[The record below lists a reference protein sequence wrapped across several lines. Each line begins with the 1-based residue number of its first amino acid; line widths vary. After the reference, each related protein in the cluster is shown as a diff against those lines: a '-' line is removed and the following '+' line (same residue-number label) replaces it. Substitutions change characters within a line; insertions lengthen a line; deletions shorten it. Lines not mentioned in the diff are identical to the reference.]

1 MEVFLV
7 RLGKVSRRAVSGLRF
22 ELCWGGFEEAG
33 KPKLGSNLDRS
44 FMSY

>member
-22 ELCWGGFEEAG
+22 ELFWGASRKRE
-33 KPKLGSNLDRS
+33 NLN
-44 FMSY
+44 